1 MYIHIYIYICTYIYI
16 YVSVHIYI
24 YTYIYVHIYLS
35 IYLSLYL
42 SIYLSIYLSLYLY
55 AGLDT
60 CGPEGRRHN
69 DLMPSSAKLMAAT
82 CIKRSDVWNGASSR
96 VRRPTLDGRTDSPS

>member
-1 MYIHIYIYICTYIYI
+1 MSSMLATRPHLMRMTENHDGESRRASRSAPLERWLCCAQPAECAMP
-16 YVSVHIYI
+16 
-24 YTYIYVHIYLS
+24 
-35 IYLSLYL
+35 
-42 SIYLSIYLSLYLY
+42 

-82 CIKRSDVWNGASSR
+82 CIKRSDVWDGASSR